1 MAPAVVA
8 EGDFSY
14 QRGFT
19 ATLELFRAGP
29 GAEAIFA
36 ANDVSAFG
44 ILDALR
50 HGLGL
55 RVPDDVS
62 VVGFDDIDQAAWHS
76 YDLTTIKIDVE
87 ERVAALVRLILQRL
101 QDRTAPP
108 LTETIR
114 TKLVVRGTVG

>member
-1 MAPAVVA
+1 
-8 EGDFSY
+8 
-14 QRGFT
+14 
-19 ATLELFRAGP
+19 
-29 GAEAIFA
+29 
-36 ANDVSAFG
+36 
-44 ILDALR
+44 
-50 HGLGL
+50 
-55 RVPDDVS
+55 